1 MADLKAVAR
10 LVRWA
15 AGSMAF
21 NLAHLPEDK
30 LDWKPNE
37 GSKSALDVVGEVVF
51 VMKSSLPVF
60 EGGTL
65 DFDLPRA
72 KPGNLAEAQ
81 QWLSET
87 STQFAALL
95 DAAGPELEKAID
107 TPFGQL
113 WASSAVTF
121 GLVDLLHHH
130 GQITYL
136 QSLLGD
142 SENHM
147 DMGALMQY
155 FGVPQG

>member
-1 MADLKAVAR
+1 MAY
-10 LVRWA
+10 
-15 AGSMAF
+15 
-21 NLAHLPEDK
+21 NLAQLPEEK
-30 LDWKPNE
+30 LDWTPTE
-37 GSKSALDVVGEVVF
+37 ASKSALDVVGEVVF

-60 EGGTL
+60 AGGTI
-65 DFDLPRA
+65 DFDLARA
-72 KPGNLAEAQ
+72 KPSGLAEAQ

-87 STQFAALL
+87 SAQFADLL
-95 DAAGPELEKAID
+95 DAAGPELERAID

-113 WASSAVTF
+113 WGSSAVTF

-142 SENHM
+142 AENHM

-155 FGVPQG
+155 FGVPQA